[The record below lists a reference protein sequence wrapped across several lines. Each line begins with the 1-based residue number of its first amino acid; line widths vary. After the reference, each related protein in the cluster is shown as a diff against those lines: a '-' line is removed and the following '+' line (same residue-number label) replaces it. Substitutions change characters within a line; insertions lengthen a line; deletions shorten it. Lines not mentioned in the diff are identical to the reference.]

1 MLFCSPI
8 AERGFLSGVKKFNG
22 NGHFFARAW
31 SAQRVSMGMRA
42 LFCTVVV
49 GASLAWSPFALA
61 INPNAKPT
69 AGVYDEQTVQTNTVD
84 FTAAGVSFSEARFAA
99 RVRDGYL
106 NNFGG
111 VIDGTTFGEL
121 YSYGTSNTKVFD
133 IVWDNNLLFT
143 PTTATPIS
151 GTTAFGTGSKNVTM
165 DVSIFEGGAVGE
177 KPVEMALTA
186 LSQNAS
192 NFGAV
197 TVRAL
202 LDNGTSLSA
211 NRNIT
216 EAAGAGDT
224 FFSFRA
230 PAGRYITGINITH
243 NHPTSLRMH
252 FDDVGFRTA
261 VVAPFRSEKLPAV
274 DVSAESNGGGPFFVG
289 DGAQSIN
296 VRDIGGTR
304 RRMVMEFNVTDLSTD
319 IVDALLELDVTQ
331 ASAGTNTLSVLGYAG
346 DGVVTPEDAGQA
358 GTLLATRTIEGSG
371 LLAISLNAAAV
382 KNLMGSS
389 THLGLILSESTGADM
404 TINTSD
410 NNSALLK
417 PTLTINYSA
426 VPEPGTAIG
435 LLGLGVWMLSGR
447 RRSGGR

>member
-1 MLFCSPI
+1 
-8 AERGFLSGVKKFNG
+8 
-22 NGHFFARAW
+22 
-31 SAQRVSMGMRA
+31 MGMRA
-42 LFCTVVV
+42 LVCAVAA
-49 GASLAWSPFALA
+49 GALFAGSPFALA

-69 AGVYDEQTVQTNTVD
+69 SGFYDEQTVQANTID
-84 FTAAGVSFSEARFAA
+84 FTATGVSFSAGRFAA
-99 RVRDGYL
+99 RIRDGYL

-121 YSYGTSNTKVFD
+121 YSYGTSNTKAFD
-133 IVWDNNLLFT
+133 TVWDNNLLFT

-151 GTTAFGTGSKNVTM
+151 GITAFGTGSKNVTM

-202 LDNGTSLSA
+202 LDNGTSVSA

-230 PAGRYITGINITH
+230 PAGRYITALNIIH
-243 NHPTSLRMH
+243 NNPSSTRIY
-252 FDDVGFRTA
+252 FDDVGFRTG

-274 DVSAESNGGGPFFVG
+274 DVAAESNGGGAFFVG

-296 VRDIGGTR
+296 IRNIGGTR
-304 RRMVMEFNVTDLSTD
+304 RLAVMEFNVTDLSTD

-331 ASAGTNTLSVLGYAG
+331 ASSGANTLSVFGYAG
-346 DGVVTPEDAGQA
+346 DGVVTPADAGQA

-389 THLGLILSESTGADM
+389 THLGLILSESTDADM

-410 NNSALLK
+410 NSSALLK

-435 LLGLGVWMLSGR
+435 LLGLGVLTLSR
-447 RRSGGR
+447 RRRAGCQ